1 MTEPLPVDPG
11 STEGVSGASAAEHR
25 RSVASF
31 FRRLLKE
38 QPLGAVGG
46 LIVLALVFI
55 TIFANQL
62 APYEFD
68 RGRVQD
74 RMKGPSVEHLLGTD
88 HVGRDFLS
96 RLIIGARLSIT
107 VGLAATVLNV
117 IVALLVGGTTG
128 FIGGRVDIYAQ
139 RFVDAWMSFP
149 GLLLLLTIMSITGRG
164 VLQIILVLGITGGIP
179 ASRVVR
185 GAVIGIKENDY
196 FQAAKALGARKSRIF
211 FRHVLP
217 NIAAPLIVIFSI
229 NVGGV
234 IIAEASLSFLGFG
247 LPANVPS
254 WGGMLS
260 REGRQYM
267 EIAPRLALWPG
278 LCLTVTVYSLNLF
291 GDAMRDLLDPRL
303 RGAQGSYGAT
313 KQKRKRGLLARLI
326 NPFKW

>member
-11 STEGVSGASAAEHR
+11 GTEGVPAAERHR
-25 RSVASF
+25 PAGSF

-55 TIFANQL
+55 TIFADQL

-68 RGRVQD
+68 RGRVQE
-74 RMKGPSVEHLLGTD
+74 RMQGPSVEHLLGTD

-96 RLIIGARLSIT
+96 RLLIGARLSIT
-107 VGLAATVLNV
+107 VGLTATVMTL
-117 IVALLVGGTTG
+117 IVALLIGGTTG

-196 FQAAKALGARKSRIF
+196 FLAAKAVGTPPTRILL
-211 FRHVLP
+211 RHVLP

-229 NVGGV
+229 NVGAV

-247 LPANVPS
+247 LPVSVPS

-260 REGRQYM
+260 REGRRYM
-267 EIAPRLALWPG
+267 ELAPRLALWPG
-278 LCLTVTVYSLNLF
+278 LCLTVTVYCLNMF

-303 RGAQGSYGAT
+303 RGGQGSYGTARM
-313 KQKRKRGLLARLI
+313 KRKRGFLSRLI
-326 NPFKW
+326 NPFA